1 MAFNGTNIVL
11 IFNASKDLQNFL
23 IAIIEYPQ
31 HFTDLCDMDKQE
43 RNVVHL
49 ELNGQHYYYGN
60 IKALT
65 DNWDRDTL
73 GVSYNYLKNY
83 GLSESHPYK
92 GKKCIIR
99 KGTLITSPHK
109 K

>member
-1 MAFNGTNIVL
+1 
-11 IFNASKDLQNFL
+11 
-23 IAIIEYPQ
+23 
-31 HFTDLCDMDKQE
+31 MDKQE

-83 GLSESHPYK
+83 GLSESHPYN

-99 KGTLITSPHK
+99 KGTDYVTAQKITFRIFLRTKSLSLLHQVIL
-109 K
+109 

>member
-1 MAFNGTNIVL
+1 MKFPFDTAPYIRQGFSYTHWVFPSL
-11 IFNASKDLQNFL
+11 FPL
-23 IAIIEYPQ
+23 
-31 HFTDLCDMDKQE
+31 
-43 RNVVHL
+43 
-49 ELNGQHYYYGN
+49 YG
-60 IKALT
+60 
-65 DNWDRDTL
+65 NWDRDTL

-83 GLSESHPYK
+83 GLSESHPYN